1 MTGRILNHCHDHGD
15 CIDSHPEAS
24 SEELRA
30 TWVAFAAPPR
40 GAVRRGQKSRRR
52 VLGASVGSARAP
64 GMPGR
69 GSHLWPTAP

>member
-40 GAVRRGQKSRRR
+40 
-52 VLGASVGSARAP
+52 
-64 GMPGR
+64 
-69 GSHLWPTAP
+69 